1 MVLKQ
6 APPTVY
12 YIPDFITEAEEE
24 CLLQQVDI
32 YEAFT
37 HHNTRDTSSPVC
49 VCVSGVQS
57 PQTQMDTAVWKETA
71 ELGSVPLMIHIL

>member
-24 CLLQQVDI
+24 YLLQQVNV
-32 YEAFT
+32 Y
-37 HHNTRDTSSPVC
+37 
-49 VCVSGVQS
+49 
-57 PQTQMDTAVWKETA
+57 
-71 ELGSVPLMIHIL
+71 